1 MRLDSILRLPASIL
15 LLTAS
20 HTISAESSD
29 ENENPAPWQANL
41 DARNRAQDG
50 FLRRRAVEEHL
61 RMGRRPVGVMKMS
74 EDEGEKF
81 YMEYWQF
88 DGDSTPSL
96 LQASSPLRP
105 RDDEETILLSNGTMV
120 MSFRSPFALHTPD
133 EVNRMDLRARGAAV
147 LALLEKRAFICP
159 VGTLDCSSIGYP
171 NSCCSTSESCFK
183 IEDTGLG
190 PVGCCPKG
198 STCGGT
204 ISSCDAPNTPC
215 AANLGGG
222 CCIPN
227 YTCEGVG
234 CVQISTV
241 IVTATP
247 PAASTSSIVIVS
259 PPTTS
264 STRPLTTSIAS
275 PSTTPISTSQTLTT
289 TATGVPPVRPT
300 SESISTPTSGIET
313 LCPTGFYACSAHYD
327 GGCCRVGRNCE
338 KTSCPTTSSTTI
350 ISNGLTIAVPI
361 GPAATSAHPTGACA
375 TGWTS
380 CAQTD
385 GGNCCPTGFQCGTA
399 SCTSLSASATAI
411 VGKGTPNSGTR
422 IDRGVA
428 WIFATAALLP
438 VFLFVV

>member
-1 MRLDSILRLPASIL
+1 MRLDSILSLPASIL
-15 LLTAS
+15 LLIAS
-20 HTISAESSD
+20 HTVSAESGD

-41 DARNRAQDG
+41 DARDGAQDV

-88 DGDSTPSL
+88 DGDSAPSL

-105 RDDEETILLSNGTMV
+105 RDDEEDILLSNGTMV
-120 MSFRSPFALHTPD
+120 MSFRSPFALHTQD

-204 ISSCDAPNTPC
+204 ISSCDASNTPC

-247 PAASTSSIVIVS
+247 PAASTSSIVIV
-259 PPTTS
+259 PAPTT
-264 STRPLTTSIAS
+264 RPSIAS
-275 PSTTPISTSQTLTT
+275 PSNAPISTSQTLTT

-300 SESISTPTSGIET
+300 SESVSTPTSGIET

-361 GPAATSAHPTGACA
+361 GPAATSALPTGACA

-399 SCTSLSASATAI
+399 SCTSLSASATAV
-411 VGKGTPNSGTR
+411 VGKGSPNSGTR
-422 IDRGVA
+422 NECRSV
-428 WIFATAALLP
+428 WIFAAAALLP